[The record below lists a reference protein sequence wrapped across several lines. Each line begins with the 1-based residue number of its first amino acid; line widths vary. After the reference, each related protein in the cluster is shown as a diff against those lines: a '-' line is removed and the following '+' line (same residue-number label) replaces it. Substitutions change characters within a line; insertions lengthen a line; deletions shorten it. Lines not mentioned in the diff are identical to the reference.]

1 MEVNAKVTKK
11 VYKLLMWSISKK
23 KIIIIIIIIN
33 VVSGY

>member
-11 VYKLLMWSISKK
+11 NLQIINVVYLKK
-23 KIIIIIIIIN
+23 KKIIIIIIIN